1 MVGCQ
6 IITSYRFLNM
16 DSEGKKFEETFFFL
30 LLVFCWRQG
39 DMSIQ
44 KKKKWRNFFFWYSDS
59 STIVLQLHCS
69 SHISSRKWFV
79 FCKSFWH
86 FEIWLHQLSIPIFN
100 LVSTTKYFR
109 TPLRHTL
116 VEILVSQKNLWRKNA
131 KGFFDR

>member
-6 IITSYRFLNM
+6 STTSYRFLNM
-16 DSEGKKFEETFFFL
+16 DSEGKKIWWNFFFFYKFF
-30 LLVFCWRQG
+30 VG
-39 DMSIQ
+39 DKVTCPS
-44 KKKKWRNFFFWYSDS
+44 KKKKKELFFRIFRLLYH
-59 STIVLQLHCS
+59 TIVLQLHCS

-116 VEILVSQKNLWRKNA
+116 AGILKKFCGGNTAYA
-131 KGFFDR
+131 KGFFDW